1 MPAVMAG
8 RRLPD
13 AVHAGDDRA
22 GEHVHDRAARLSGR
36 LSLNGDVAAAA
47 ADVIVDPGR
56 RRSMRYQRSPLQA

>member
-36 LSLNGDVAAAA
+36 LSLNSDVTARA
-47 ADVIVDPGR
+47 ADRVVDPVGIGQGAPGQKQGR
-56 RRSMRYQRSPLQA
+56 